1 MDFSILLAGLTAIVL
16 FLFGLE
22 GFSREIEKITGAH
35 FRKSLSKATTI
46 PIIGVAIGALV
57 TAVIQSSSATSVITV
72 SLVNAGVLSFKNSVG
87 IIFGSN
93 VGTTITAQLIA
104 FKLTKF
110 APLIILFGFVL
121 SLIKTRY
128 SIFSKAI
135 FYFGFVFFSL
145 NLISD
150 SLSPLRDNES
160 LIHLLT
166 QPQHPIYGILFGC
179 LFTALIQSS
188 SVTTGLAIIFTQ
200 QGLLGLENAVPLIM
214 GANIGT
220 TATALLAMVNMDIA
234 AKKTAMSH
242 FFFNVGGVLLFLPV
256 LLIFGHKLSEVTIDP
271 AIALANIHLIFN
283 LVATLFFLLII
294 NPFVRFVDKLLGEG
308 KMDFE
313 RISLPVYDEEKPFSI
328 EKYELEEKSKEL
340 FAFVQENY
348 SAVSLSLESNYKLIS
363 ETAAKRIEYTDFLRQ
378 EYVAFFARLSTK
390 VHGSQDSKDL
400 MRLINRFDYILK
412 IEEAII
418 DIHRAKKG
426 ITQHYI
432 DLQTDIL
439 LLIRNL
445 STATM
450 SYFEAIHRSLEG
462 DQVDLKAA
470 AKEMQSHISK
480 AYKQLLRAIANPG
493 RKDAGALTGLVTY
506 TQALKDEMT
515 LLAKVKP
522 LARER
527 PMDII
532 EQADVKTEETD
543 AKQADA
549 AGEEPESATVS

>member
-1 MDFSILLAGLTAIVL
+1 M
-16 FLFGLE
+16 
-22 GFSREIEKITGAH
+22 
-35 FRKSLSKATTI
+35 
-46 PIIGVAIGALV
+46 
-57 TAVIQSSSATSVITV
+57 
-72 SLVNAGVLSFKNSVG
+72 
-87 IIFGSN
+87 
-93 VGTTITAQLIA
+93 
-104 FKLTKF
+104 
-110 APLIILFGFVL
+110 
-121 SLIKTRY
+121 
-128 SIFSKAI
+128 
-135 FYFGFVFFSL
+135 
-145 NLISD
+145 
-150 SLSPLRDNES
+150 
-160 LIHLLT
+160 
-166 QPQHPIYGILFGC
+166 
-179 LFTALIQSS
+179 
-188 SVTTGLAIIFTQ
+188 
-200 QGLLGLENAVPLIM
+200 PLIM

-220 TATALLAMVNMDIA
+220 TATALLAMVNMDVA
-234 AKKTAMSH
+234 AKKTAISH

-256 LLIFGHKLSEVTIDP
+256 LLTFGYKLSEVTIDP

-283 LVATLFFLLII
+283 VVSTLVFVLLI

-313 RISLPVYDEEKPFSI
+313 RITLPVYDEEKPFSI

-390 VHGSQDSKDL
+390 VHGSKDSKDL

-450 SYFEAIHRSLEG
+450 AYFEAIHRSLDGE
-462 DQVDLKAA
+462 DVDIKAA

-480 AYKQLLRAIANPG
+480 GYKQLLRAIANPG

-506 TQALKDEMT
+506 TQALKDQMS

-522 LARER
+522 LAKELQ
-527 PMDII
+527 P
-532 EQADVKTEETD
+532 V
-543 AKQADA
+543 
-549 AGEEPESATVS
+549 EPEPAVVKEEVAESDGSDTSEEQQSAPV